1 MDRRLGKFKA
11 AGTRRARLRRLGADT
26 QFRRQRRS
34 RPQARVRQAP
44 HRQRHNERASLGE
57 RAI

>member
-34 RPQARVRQAP
+34 RPQARGTASSAP
-44 HRQRHNERASLGE
+44 AAPQRACQPRRACY
-57 RAI
+57 